1 MLRAVALAAIVLAA
15 RAPSPA
21 PANSLTDAWQKIL
34 TANASGLSGVAIGT
48 VSPTFE
54 DPFIVTRWPG
64 LMTPTPSSLQGSTN
78 SPTPPDSLAID
89 CRSSEHCMHHGSCN
103 AARTACICNDGY
115 LTHDPPAGK
124 QCNYERKSQKTAFL
138 YSLFLGLWG
147 VDHFY
152 IGNNGMAVGKLILGC
167 ASVFPLCC
175 SCVLCACRKIRERH
189 ATRIALPALSTS
201 GSGSMLPG
209 RPGQGEGGS
218 AWTEVQLCPW
228 WGPFKF
234 SGTAAPPGSV
244 LGDVRPSLK
253 LHEGPFGPAHRGI
266 Q

>member
-189 ATRIALPALSTS
+189 ATRIAFPALVLLAAWVIWSLVDVIRFGTNWYEDPALVGDPFLS
-201 GSGSMLPG
+201 EAMRRPIIICAGSF
-209 RPGQGEGGS
+209 R
-218 AWTEVQLCPW
+218 
-228 WGPFKF
+228 
-234 SGTAAPPGSV
+234 
-244 LGDVRPSLK
+244 R
-253 LHEGPFGPAHRGI
+253 
-266 Q
+266 